1 MGHEARNMEHGAR
14 DTKHG
19 PQRAHGASHGPPQE
33 PRLETWAIT
42 IPTTNDRQLGIEQL
56 HQLLA

>member
-1 MGHEARNMEHGAR
+1 MRHGTWNTEHGVR

-42 IPTTNDRQLGIEQL
+42 IPTTNGRQFGIE
-56 HQLLA
+56 